1 MRVLFSC
8 LPGFGHFHPL
18 VPAAL
23 ALRAAGHQV
32 AFATA
37 ERFCRNVVEPAGF
50 PAFPAGLSPLQVQ
63 DRLAEQD
70 PRFATDATDADD
82 ADDADDTAPDDEAQ
96 QARFGAAMFAGVA
109 APAKADDLAAV
120 IRDWAPSLLV
130 HDAVDFGAPLAA
142 ATAGL
147 PYAAH
152 SVGALQPVE
161 FWEPAW
167 ERLRSRWPE
176 PGSQPGSGGWTRLF
190 PHLYLDICPPG
201 LQAPHIV
208 EVAVAQ
214 QLRPVPFDT
223 TGADRL
229 PAWVGELLAAPTVYV
244 TLGTVFNTTPGL
256 FETILAALADEPV
269 NVVVTVGLDRD
280 PAQLGTQP
288 GNVHVERYL
297 PQSLLLP
304 HCDAVVAHGGSGTT
318 LAALAHGLPSLLL
331 PQGADQ
337 LGNARRVAEAGA
349 GSLLHPAEVTPDAVG
364 TAVRSLLS
372 EPGYRAGA
380 QRLQHQIRQMSGP
393 ERTVELL
400 EALAARPPV
409 TPTAASG
416 GS

>member
-70 PRFATDATDADD
+70 PQFAAGA
-82 ADDADDTAPDDEAQ
+82 APDDEAG
-96 QARFGAAMFAGVA
+96 QAHFGAEMFAGVA
-109 APAKADDLAAV
+109 APAKAQDLAAV
-120 IRDWAPSLLV
+120 IRDWAPSLVV

-142 ATAGL
+142 TAAGL

-167 ERLRSRWPE
+167 DRLRPQWPE
-176 PGSQPGSGGWTRLF
+176 PGAGGWSRLLR
-190 PHLYLDICPPG
+190 HLYLDICPPG
-201 LQAPHIV
+201 LQAAHID

-223 TGADRL
+223 TGVDRL
-229 PAWVGELLAAPTVYV
+229 PEWVGELSGAPTVYV
-244 TLGTVFNTTPGL
+244 TMGTVFNTTPGL
-256 FETILAALADEPV
+256 FETILAALAGEPID
-269 NVVVTVGLDRD
+269 VVVTVGLDRD

-297 PQSLLLP
+297 PQSLLFP

-318 LAALAHGLPSLLL
+318 LAALTHGLPSLLL
-331 PQGADQ
+331 PHGADQ
-337 LGNARRVAEAGA
+337 LGNARRVVEAGA
-349 GSLLHPAEVTPDAVG
+349 GTLLPPSEATPDTVRA
-364 TAVRSLLS
+364 AVRGLLS

-380 QRLQHQIRQMSGP
+380 HRLQQEIARMPGP
-393 ERTVELL
+393 QRAVELL
-400 EALAARPPV
+400 ERLAD
-409 TPTAASG
+409 S
-416 GS
+416 S

>member
-1 MRVLFSC
+1 VRVLFSC

-18 VPAAL
+18 VPAVL

-70 PRFATDATDADD
+70 PQAGAGAD
-82 ADDADDTAPDDEAQ
+82 PDDEAGQ
-96 QARFGAAMFAGVA
+96 LRFGAEMFAGVA
-109 APAKADDLAAV
+109 GPAKADDLSAV

-161 FWEPAW
+161 FWELAW
-167 ERLRSRWPE
+167 ERLRPWWPRS
-176 PGSQPGSGGWTRLF
+176 PWSQPGSGGWTRLF
-190 PHLYLDICPPG
+190 GHLYLDTCPPG
-201 LQAPHIV
+201 LQAPHID
-208 EVAVAQ
+208 EVMVAQ
-214 QLRPVPFDT
+214 RLRPVPFDT

-229 PAWVGELLAAPTVYV
+229 PAWVGELGGAPTVYV
-244 TLGTVFNTTPGL
+244 TLGTVFNTTTGL
-256 FETILAALADEPV
+256 FETILAALAGEPV
-269 NVVVTVGLDRD
+269 HVVVTVGLDRD
-280 PAQLGTQP
+280 PAQLGSQP

-318 LAALAHGLPSLLL
+318 LAALAHGLPSVLL

-349 GSLLHPAEVTPDAVG
+349 GTMLPPSEVTPDAVRA
-364 TAVRSLLS
+364 AVRGLLS

-380 QRLQHQIRQMSGP
+380 QRLQQQIRQMPGP
-393 ERTVELL
+393 QRAVELL
-400 EALAARPPV
+400 EEVARRRPV